1 MEISF
6 LLDWGSFFFGALA
19 LLLLEFLVLVVL
31 AVGQALKQKKQKE
44 GLLSDLGEPL
54 KKRR

>member
-19 LLLLEFLVLVVL
+19 LFLFEFLILVVL
-31 AVGQALKQKKQKE
+31 AVGQALKQKKKKE
-44 GLLSDLGEPL
+44 GLLSDLREPS

>member
-19 LLLLEFLVLVVL
+19 LFLLEFLILVVL
-31 AVGQALKQKKQKE
+31 AVGQALKQKKKKE
-44 GLLSDLGEPL
+44 GLLSGLAEPL

>member
-19 LLLLEFLVLVVL
+19 LFLLEFLVLVLV
-31 AVGQALKQKKQKE
+31 AVSQTLKQNKAKKSVL
-44 GLLSDLGEPL
+44 GDLPEAL

>member
-19 LLLLEFLVLVVL
+19 LLLLEFLVLVAL
-31 AVGQALKQKKQKE
+31 AVGQALKQKKKKE